1 MHEETANF
9 SFPCQDC
16 RHEINVSVLDFL
28 ENAYSWFRG
37 LDENKQSKITE
48 LFACGIREYDGHK
61 LVQSH
66 DSGFPYFGI
75 IACNKCGCDH
85 LLYVS
90 YYEMQPARYIA
101 RFQGG
106 AKIDD

>member
-1 MHEETANF
+1 M
-9 SFPCQDC
+9 
-16 RHEINVSVLDFL
+16 SVPDFL

-37 LDENKQSKITE
+37 LDENKQSQITE
-48 LFACGIREYDGHK
+48 LFACGFREYDGHK
-61 LVQSH
+61 LVQSQ

-75 IACNKCGCDH
+75 IACNECSCDH

-90 YYEMQPARYIA
+90 YYEKQPARYIA

-106 AKIDD
+106 VKIDD